1 MKDNGNKKLIR
12 AVRKLTA
19 EVAALRR
26 ALRPPGAKAAAKKVK
41 KKKKKANKAKQASS
55 GEPETSASGS

>member
-19 EVAALRR
+19 EVASLRR
-26 ALRPPGAKAAAKKVK
+26 ALRPPGTKAAAKKVK
-41 KKKKKANKAKQASS
+41 KKKKKAKQAS
-55 GEPETSASGS
+55 GDTEPGTPPSGS